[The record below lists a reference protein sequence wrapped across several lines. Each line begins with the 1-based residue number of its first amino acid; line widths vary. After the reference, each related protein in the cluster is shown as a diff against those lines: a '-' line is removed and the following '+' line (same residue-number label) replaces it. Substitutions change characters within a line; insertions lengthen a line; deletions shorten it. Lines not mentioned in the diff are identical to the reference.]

1 MSLTFDPVRHRYE
14 LDGHWLPGVTTVIGV
29 LSKPQLIQWAA
40 NMAVDWIIANG
51 YPRRLSET
59 DYELVIHPD
68 LLEQARTAHIRK
80 RDKAADKGTGA
91 HELVE
96 TYVKRCIEVGD
107 LIAPHCEFTHELGES
122 VEAFAK
128 WADKNDVKFLDCE
141 VMVYSELHRYAG
153 RFDLLFEQGGKR
165 YLGDIKTGK
174 GVYAD
179 FFIQMGG
186 YEVAYQEMTGQSVDG
201 RVILH
206 LNSKSCTPH
215 ISTDAN
221 RDTSAFLNCLALY
234 KALKLFPELTAKP
247 L

>member
-80 RDKAADKGTGA
+80 RDKAADKGTDLHALCEDYVRRAIAQGGSPLGLTVLDSVKSFAHWA
-91 HELVE
+91 HEN
-96 TYVKRCIEVGD
+96 EV
-107 LIAPHCEFTHELGES
+107 LFI
-122 VEAFAK
+122 
-128 WADKNDVKFLDCE
+128 DCE
-141 VMVYSELHRYAG
+141 VMVYSEIHRYAG

-179 FFIQMGG
+179 FYIQMGG

-206 LNSKSCTPH
+206 LNSKTCTPY
-215 ISTDAN
+215 ISTDSL

-247 L
+247 